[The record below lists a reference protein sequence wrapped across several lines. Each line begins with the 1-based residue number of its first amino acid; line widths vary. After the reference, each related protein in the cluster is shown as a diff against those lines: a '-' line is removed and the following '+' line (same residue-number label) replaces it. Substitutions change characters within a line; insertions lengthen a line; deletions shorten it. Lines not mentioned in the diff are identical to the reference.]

1 MVTLLVES
9 VGRKLISRNRNNRNG
24 DVPKIKASAVES
36 KTINVKFT
44 GEPLPFP
51 EKDEYDRVK
60 KKREREKEKERER
73 EREKDLKVGSQV
85 RSCR

>member
-51 EKDEYDRVK
+51 EKDESDRVK
-60 KKREREKEKERER
+60 KKREREKERER